1 MPSAECGALRKIIHT
16 CPSSYT
22 SSTNIYVCYIPYN
35 KVICFHRRTMIPCSY
50 PFVLMLYLTGMQC
63 VPRFRQRFA
72 ALNAAASAS
81 SRVAQFTAAAHT
93 PAHPGSIFI
102 ACVCV
107 CANVQYGACHSTW
120 CVCASAQYIAA
131 QCMSHSTTCHTVYM
145 VFILRRCQ
153 VLQCEDCMSTIGTR
167 I

>member
-1 MPSAECGALRKIIHT
+1 
-16 CPSSYT
+16 
-22 SSTNIYVCYIPYN
+22 
-35 KVICFHRRTMIPCSY
+35 MIPCSY

-107 CANVQYGACHSTW
+107 CQCAVRCMSQYMVCVYANV
-120 CVCASAQYIAA
+120 
-131 QCMSHSTTCHTVYM
+131 
-145 VFILRRCQ
+145 
-153 VLQCEDCMSTIGTR
+153 
-167 I
+167 

>member
-1 MPSAECGALRKIIHT
+1 M
-16 CPSSYT
+16 Y
-22 SSTNIYVCYIPYN
+22 
-35 KVICFHRRTMIPCSY
+35 FHRRTMIPCSY

-107 CANVQYGACHSTW
+107 PMRSTVHVTVHGV
-120 CVCASAQYIAA
+120 CVCQRVVHSGEVHVTQYN
-131 QCMSHSTTCHTVYM
+131 MSHSIHG
-145 VFILRRCQ
+145 IHIAK
-153 VLQCEDCMSTIGTR
+153 MSSVAV
-167 I
+167 